1 MLLLL
6 VLLNSHLGTQ
16 AKQRLFKADWWPV
29 VYLNYCFVFK
39 WAAYLEK
46 GCSCPVTFKEW
57 SFLLLGNWFF
67 MASGMR
73 FFSLFSLLNVW
84 KNLTRKGKIECISEF
99 KFFVFWKFLTI
110 AYENSSYEFFT
121 LVFGGFFLACVLS
134 LKFMQVFLNLY
145 LKYVHTICNEL
156 SCAIHF
162 RNMMHVVQPFNR
174 CCVILLGKK

>member
-1 MLLLL
+1 MYIR
-6 VLLNSHLGTQ
+6 VQ
-16 AKQRLFKADWWPV
+16 
-29 VYLNYCFVFK
+29 VF
-39 WAAYLEK
+39 
-46 GCSCPVTFKEW
+46 C
-57 SFLLLGNWFF
+57 
-67 MASGMR
+67 
-73 FFSLFSLLNVW
+73 
-84 KNLTRKGKIECISEF
+84 
-99 KFFVFWKFLTI
+99 FLTI

-174 CCVILLGKK
+174 CSVILLGKK